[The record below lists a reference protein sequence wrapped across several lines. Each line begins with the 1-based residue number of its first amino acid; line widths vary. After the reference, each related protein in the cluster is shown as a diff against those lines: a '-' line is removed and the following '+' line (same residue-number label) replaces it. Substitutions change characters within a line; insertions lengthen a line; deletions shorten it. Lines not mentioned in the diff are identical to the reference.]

1 MFGSYFNKKKTKNLD
16 EVMKKWKI
24 SDDDNISDVS
34 NSEEEFTNS
43 KIQTLE
49 TESSKSAPMKNLND
63 LSSCST
69 PG

>member
-34 NSEEEFTNS
+34 NS
-43 KIQTLE
+43 
-49 TESSKSAPMKNLND
+49 A
-63 LSSCST
+63 
-69 PG
+69 